1 MSCEIIRFST
11 AVRSGRPVSDKQATA
26 AVTAIGERA
35 LTPRQR
41 RREGKPEL
49 PPPATETAK
58 NSRIRI
64 ARGDVWWRACRVSEY
79 WRARMNWPCPGGA
92 CYWP

>member
-1 MSCEIIRFST
+1 MSCEIIQISAFT
-11 AVRSGRPVSDKQATA
+11 RPARPMSDKHPLAEA
-26 AVTAIGERA
+26 TAIGNRV

-41 RREGKPEL
+41 RCEGKPEL

-64 ARGDVWWRACRVSEY
+64 ARRDAW
-79 WRARMNWPCPGGA
+79 
-92 CYWP
+92 

>member
-1 MSCEIIRFST
+1 MSCEIIQFSV
-11 AVRSGRPVSDKQATA
+11 AARSARPVSDKQASPG
-26 AVTAIGERA
+26 VTVIGSRV

-41 RREGKPEL
+41 LSEGKPEL

-64 ARGDVWWRACRVSEY
+64 ARRDAWWHAGHVTDY
-79 WRARMNWPCPGGA
+79 WRARLEWQNA
-92 CYWP
+92 IETAQR